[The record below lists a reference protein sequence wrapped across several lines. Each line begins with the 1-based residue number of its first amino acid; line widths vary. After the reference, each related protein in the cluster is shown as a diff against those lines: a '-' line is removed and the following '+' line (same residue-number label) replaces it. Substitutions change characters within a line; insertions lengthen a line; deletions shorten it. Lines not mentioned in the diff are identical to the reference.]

1 MTTTYDIITV
11 GGGFGG
17 ATLEQA
23 MAERGHKV
31 LVLERETAFKDR
43 VRGEWLAPWGVAEA
57 QELGLYDAL
66 ASAGGYHPAWNENRM
81 GPASLG
87 LRDLSATT
95 PQGLHAMTFY
105 HPRAQEAVLE
115 AAQRAWLQMAGRA

>member
-1 MTTTYDIITV
+1 MTTTCDIITV

-17 ATLEQA
+17 ASFAKT
-23 MAERGHKV
+23 MAEQGCRV

-66 ASAGGYHPAWNENRM
+66 VSAGGYHPAWNENRM

-87 LRDLSATT
+87 RRTASLVLAGIVVLANVSI
-95 PQGLHAMTFY
+95 PL
-105 HPRAQEAVLE
+105 AVLTG
-115 AAQRAWLQMAGRA
+115 LVHL